1 MPHVI
6 SKLGS
11 YGAGKLKVTAER
23 LPESQV
29 ELNVEVE
36 AEAVA
41 RAMDRAYRRLVNRI
55 NVPGFRRGKAPRQIV
70 ERMVGRETLWQ
81 EGVEDLVPSVY
92 KKAVEEAQIQPI
104 DEPQIDI
111 VQQEPLVLKFIV
123 PVRPT
128 VELAD
133 YRRIRIPKVEVGV
146 TDAEVAAALEQL
158 REQHAEWAVVHR
170 PAEPGDMVRVDVE
183 GWVGA
188 APLLYSV
195 TGETLV
201 RSAEAETFFDKK
213 DIKIWVSPENRFP
226 VPGFAEQLAGAVAG
240 QAKEFTLT
248 LPADFHQ
255 PEYANRSAAFRVT
268 VHDVEERRLPPLD
281 DEFAKKAGGFE
292 SFEALRDDVR
302 KNLQERLELEA
313 ARQLEDTVVRTVV
326 DESKVELPPS
336 IVAQEVDRLVERL
349 TDRLKVENM
358 SLDQYLKAINKTEAQ
373 LRDELRDDA
382 VRNLKTTLVLDAV
395 ADTEGI
401 EVSESE
407 IQGEIDR
414 MSEVLGAEAGGKT
427 ARLLSSPMGRRNI
440 AFDLRTQKVI
450 ERLVALATRADD
462 VGVEGGGSEQTSEAM
477 ADEQPSD
484 GAGEPD
490 GESGENEASAG
501 A

>member
-29 ELNVEVE
+29 ELSVEVE

-81 EGVEDLVPSVY
+81 EGVEELVPNVY
-92 KKAVEEAQIQPI
+92 KEAVQQAQIQPI

-111 VQQEPLVLKFIV
+111 VQQEPLVLKFVV

-128 VELAD
+128 VELAN
-133 YRRIRIPKVEVGV
+133 YRNIRIPKVEVGV
-146 TDAEVAAALEQL
+146 TDADVAAALEQL
-158 REQHAEWAVVHR
+158 REQYAEWVVVHR

-201 RSAEAETFFDKK
+201 RSAESETIVDRK
-213 DIKIWVSPENRFP
+213 DVKFWVSPENRFP
-226 VPGFAEQLAGAVAG
+226 APGFAEHLVGVVAG
-240 QAKEFTLT
+240 QVKEFTLT
-248 LPADFHQ
+248 LPADFRQ

-268 VHDVEERRLPPLD
+268 VHDVEERRLPALD
-281 DEFAKKAGGFE
+281 DEFAKKVGDFE
-292 SFEALRDDVR
+292 SFDALRDDVR
-302 KNLQERLELEA
+302 KKLQERLELEA
-313 ARQLEDTVVRTVV
+313 ARQLEDVVVRTVV

-336 IVAQEVDRLVERL
+336 LVAQEVDRLMERL

-358 SLDQYLKAINKTEAQ
+358 SLDQYLKAINKSEGQ

-395 ADTEGI
+395 ADSEGI
-401 EVSESE
+401 KVSEGEVQGQIDRVSES
-407 IQGEIDR
+407 
-414 MSEVLGAEAGGKT
+414 LGDEAGQET
-427 ARLLSSPMGRRNI
+427 VRLLSSPEGRLNI
-440 AFDLRTQKVI
+440 AFDLRTRKVI
-450 ERLVALATRADD
+450 ERLVALATRPDEA
-462 VGVEGGGSEQTSEAM
+462 GVEDGGSEQTSEAM

-484 GAGEPD
+484 DAGEPD
-490 GESGENEASAG
+490 GESGDDEASAR